1 VRYVC
6 GMRVKI
12 CACRHN
18 LASTSLRSLR
28 VCPHGQGGASTPPEG
43 IKRKNIPIMYEVN
56 KEKRAEREPT
66 IVEEVQVKK
75 DMVMKFRV
83 SYFEKIAIEEKAAN
97 AGLKVSDY
105 IRRAALVKHIPS
117 LMTAEQVEA
126 YKILKNLEVN
136 FKRIGNM
143 YHDKNLR
150 NYEALSREVAA
161 VVKQVQEHL
170 NAVKNGQ

>member
-1 VRYVC
+1 
-6 GMRVKI
+6 
-12 CACRHN
+12 
-18 LASTSLRSLR
+18 
-28 VCPHGQGGASTPPEG
+28 
-43 IKRKNIPIMYEVN
+43 
-56 KEKRAEREPT
+56 
-66 IVEEVQVKK
+66 
-75 DMVMKFRV
+75 MKFRV